1 MTLTVIN
8 VQNVGQ
14 LLVSESLLSGGMDDK
29 APQQTVESKW
39 LVQGKAAR
47 VKILASRIWTKMTD
61 LELLLSICM
70 DDLAQYRFLYF
81 SSTESHLG
89 IFPTQSCLFF

>member
-1 MTLTVIN
+1 MALKVIN

-14 LLVSESLLSGGMDDK
+14 LLVSESLLSGGMDGK
-29 APQQTVESKW
+29 APQCIVESKW

-61 LELLLSICM
+61 TELLLSICM

-81 SSTESHLG
+81 SPTNSHWG